1 MIPRFF
7 CLPLLFFVL
16 QPIFTQAQTLP
27 ATRAVD
33 WTLAGLRPDT
43 ISGLAVVDMQI
54 LGVVGDG
61 LTPNDGII
69 GNFIATFFGVGAI
82 LEFPSGQFLFNNT
95 ITLPS
100 NFIIKGQGADS
111 TIFLM
116 DLGGSGDA
124 ISIQG
129 TSTNDSSTFVLGA
142 SKDSF
147 QIKIWNPNAF
157 AAGDWVQIKQYDSDW
172 VTSSWAQGSVGQ
184 IVQIDS
190 IAGNDIWF
198 KSPLRMDYVAS
209 RNPYIQKINPK
220 RNIGIECLKIKR
232 IDDTAPQQ
240 TCNINFTYSVNCW
253 VKGIE
258 SENCNFAHLKG
269 ENSSNLYIA
278 ESYFHHG
285 FTYDGG
291 GRAYGVVFQFTTG
304 ECLAENNIFE
314 HLRHSMLLQA
324 GANGNVFAYNYSF
337 DPYWTSTPNNSA
349 GDMVLHGNYVYANL
363 FEQNI
368 CKNIVIDDSH
378 GPNGAHNTFFRNRA
392 ESYGIFFSASNSPNQ
407 NFIGNDITNT
417 SFPYSLVNYSIQG
430 TGHFIHGNNDK
441 GTIKPAGT
449 QVLPDLS
456 YAYTS
461 QPSFVPTNQW
471 AKIGTPNTPNLAS
484 IPAKD
489 RLTNNTIF
497 DHTCQDILTSI
508 LKLEPEKIKIFPNPM
523 HQVLNIESDK
533 KIASISIY
541 NELGQLVLEELVE
554 NNFVATIAVNHLQTG
569 IYFVKI
575 QHFDHTISITDMLK
589 F

>member
-1 MIPRFF
+1 MFLHF
-7 CLPLLFFVL
+7 CYLSLLLFVL
-16 QPIFTQAQTLP
+16 QPIFIQAQTLP
-27 ATRAVD
+27 TNRSVD

-43 ISGLAVVDMQI
+43 IAGLAVVDMQI

-69 GNFIATFFGVGAI
+69 DNFIATFLGVGAI
-82 LEFPSGQFLFNNT
+82 FEFPSGQFLFNNT

-129 TSTNDSSTFVLGA
+129 SSSNDSSALILSV
-142 SKDSF
+142 SKDSVH
-147 QIKIWNPNAF
+147 IKIWNSNAF

-198 KSPLRMDYVAS
+198 KSPLRMDYDTARS
-209 RNPYIQKINPK
+209 PFIQKINPK
-220 RNIGIECLKIKR
+220 RNVGIECLKIKR

-240 TCNINFTYSVNCW
+240 TCNIDFTYAINCW

-269 ENSSNLYIA
+269 ENASNLYIA
-278 ESYFHHG
+278 NSYFHHG

-324 GANGNVFAYNYSF
+324 GANGNVFAYNYSL
-337 DPYWTSTPNNSA
+337 DPFWTTTPNNSA

-378 GPNGAHNTFFRNRA
+378 GPNGAYNTFFRNRA

-430 TGHFIHGNNDK
+430 IGHFLHGNNDK

-449 QVLPDLS
+449 QTLPDLS
-456 YAYTS
+456 YAYTY

-471 AKIGTPNTPNLAS
+471 AKIGTPNTPNSAS

-489 RLTNNTIF
+489 RRTNNAIF
-497 DHTCQDILTSI
+497 DNVCQDVLTSVLESE
-508 LKLEPEKIKIFPNPM
+508 LKKIKIFPNPV

-533 KIASISIY
+533 KIANIQIY
-541 NELGQLVLEELVE
+541 NDLGQLVLEKSGE
-554 NNFVATIAVNHLQTG
+554 NNFVVTIALRDLQSG
-569 IYFVKI
+569 IYFVKVKDSDNNI
-575 QHFDHTISITDMLK
+575 VIEKIIK
-589 F
+589 K